1 MRKLEGDRPVF
12 ENTEHSGSKDFF
24 FSQWIGWILM
34 EYSDATKRPIYC
46 EWASMDENLGLV
58 TRLFFIDY
66 EQRAFIPLVPRDD
79 ALWLDEEHV
88 IRYADFFKK

>member
-1 MRKLEGDRPVF
+1 
-12 ENTEHSGSKDFF
+12 
-24 FSQWIGWILM
+24 M
-34 EYSDATKRPIYC
+34 EYAHADKKPIYC
-46 EWASMDENLGLV
+46 EWLSASEGLGFQS
-58 TRLFFIDY
+58 RLFKIDY